1 MAKHRPLK
9 IVVAPDSFKGSLSAR
24 EVCEAIRLG
33 IARVVR
39 DAEIV
44 AVPMADGGEGTVQSL
59 TDATGGCL
67 ATRRVHGPL
76 GDKVD
81 ATFGILGDGETAVI
95 EMAAA
100 SGLPLVHPSRRN
112 PLLATTY
119 GTGEL
124 VRAALDEGARKFIIG
139 IGGSA
144 TVDGGAGMAQA
155 LGVRFLGADGEP
167 LERGLGGGG
176 LGDVERIDISGLDP
190 RLAGTETVVAC
201 DVDNLLCGPQG
212 AAHVYGPQKGAT
224 PEQVEALDRN
234 LAHFADVIERDLGK
248 NIRDLPGAGAAGG
261 LGAGLVAFLDAV
273 LRPGIDI
280 VIEVTRLREHLK
292 SADLVITGEGQIDA
306 QTLRGK
312 TPIGVAKAAK
322 EFGLPVIAIG
332 GSIADDAAAID
343 GSEIDVLVGIA
354 DRPLSLEEAMAPST
368 AKMLVARTAQ
378 RVAKLIEIGGM
389 MTLRE
394 HKLLPDN

>member
-1 MAKHRPLK
+1 VAKHGPLR
-9 IVVAPDSFKGSLSAR
+9 IVVAPDSFKGALSAR
-24 EVCEAIRLG
+24 DVCDAMRLG
-33 IARVVR
+33 IARAVP
-39 DAEIV
+39 DAEII

-59 TDATGGCL
+59 TDATRGRL
-67 ATRRVHGPL
+67 VARRVCGPL
-76 GDKVD
+76 GDEVD
-81 ATFGILGDGETAVI
+81 AAFGILGDGETAVI

-100 SGLPLVHPSRRN
+100 SGLPLVPPSQRN

-124 VRAALDEGARKFIIG
+124 IRAALNEGARKLIIG

-144 TVDGGAGMAQA
+144 TTDGGAGMAQA
-155 LGVRFLGADGEP
+155 LGVRFLGAGGQV
-167 LERGLGGGG
+167 LARGLGGGA
-176 LGDVERIDISGLDP
+176 LKDVERIDVSGLDP

-201 DVDNLLCGPQG
+201 DVDNPLCGPRG
-212 AAHVYGPQKGAT
+212 AAYVYGPQKGAT

-248 NIRDLPGAGAAGG
+248 NIRGLPGAGAAGG

-273 LRPGIDI
+273 LRPGVDI
-280 VIEVTRLREHLK
+280 VTEVTRLREHLK

-312 TPIGVAKAAK
+312 TPIGVAKTAK

-332 GSIADDAAAID
+332 GSIADDADVIT
-343 GSEIDVLVGIA
+343 GSEIDVVVGIA

-368 AKMLVARTAQ
+368 AKVLVTRTAQ
-378 RVAKLIEIGGM
+378 RVAKLIETGRA
-389 MTLRE
+389 MTVRE
-394 HKLLPDN
+394 HEPPPGN